1 MAAPDINAVESTLRK
16 GRPIAAMRTSWAAL
30 PHLDAA
36 VEDTLVRLTQRPQ
49 FHLTTPVLLGLL
61 RFLVPNVAISS
72 SRCFR
77 QIPVHAL
84 PLTLL
89 YPHRAP
95 LFHQV
100 ILNVRPLA
108 GCSPCL
114 WNGLKIPTEV
124 VDRIRR
130 QDHRSESSWSPLHF
144 VIVAAPFRHRGGFIS
159 AEYWLHFGSVPASF
173 SAIVGKVR
181 AKRLHF
187 VWGAASSRRYN
198 ILECT

>member
-1 MAAPDINAVESTLRK
+1 
-16 GRPIAAMRTSWAAL
+16 MRTSWAAL

-100 ILNVRPLA
+100 ILNVRPWA

-159 AEYWLHFGSVPASF
+159 AAYRLPFRQL
-173 SAIVGKVR
+173 SAKYEQNGFISYG
-181 AKRLHF
+181 ARLHL
-187 VWGAASSRRYN
+187 VAITY
-198 ILECT
+198 